1 MESKIFLSNKRVLKT
16 FLIGIVIS
24 ATFISCNK
32 SDHILPPGINDAG
45 RYPSDVIDKWITMQ
59 IRLMSHTTGVANVL
73 FSRIYAYTGVTAYEA
88 LAPGTVIGT
97 GMNGKLNG
105 LTGLPHADVFKK
117 YYWPASVNAALASI
131 NRSIFVNASTEDK
144 AAIDSLENALNV
156 SYGSEASAE
165 ILASSNAFGKA
176 VADAVYNWS
185 ATDGIADVSDA
196 YTPLVG
202 PGLWVPTPPAFG
214 KASTPYFGNLRTII
228 TGDIDNTQPGPPIA
242 YSEDPKSDFYQM
254 VLQVYTVHENITPDQ
269 VAWATFWRDIP
280 GVTTG
285 GHWESILQQ
294 VLKITNSHL
303 DKAAFAYGLTGICN
317 SDPSIS
323 CWQTKYHYNLV
334 RPITYIQNVMGYS
347 TWAPTLTTPAHPEY
361 SSAHAVLSAATSDAF
376 TVLFGNIGS
385 FTDHTYDYLGFAP
398 RTFSS
403 FRAIGEDAG
412 NSRLYAGIHY
422 QPSIDTGLAQG
433 RKVAANIFKILGLS
447 MHGYLLGF

>member
-1 MESKIFLSNKRVLKT
+1 MKRLFFSLTNSSLKKTLVYLMLLS
-16 FLIGIVIS
+16 S
-24 ATFISCNK
+24 SFIACNK
-32 SDHILPPGINDAG
+32 GDRFFPPGNNDAG
-45 RYPSDVIDKWITMQ
+45 KFSSEVIDKWITMQ
-59 IRLMSHTTGVANVL
+59 IRLMSNTTGVANVL

-88 LAPGTVIGT
+88 LAPGTVIGAS
-97 GMNGKLNG
+97 MNGKLNG
-105 LTGLPHADVFKK
+105 LTGLPQAQPSRK

-131 NRSIFVNASTEDK
+131 NRSIFTNASTVDK

-156 SYGSEASAE
+156 SYGSEASTNV
-165 ILASSNAFGKA
+165 LASSNAFGKA
-176 VADAVYNWS
+176 VADAVYSWS
-185 ATDGIADVSDA
+185 TTDGVADVSDA
-196 YTPLVG
+196 YTPPVG
-202 PGLWVPTPPAFG
+202 SGLWVPTPPAFG

-228 TGDIDNTQPGPPIA
+228 TGDIDNTQPGAPTA

-254 VLQVYTVHENITPDQ
+254 VMQVYTAHENLTPEQ
-269 VAWATFWRDIP
+269 TAMALFWRDIP

-303 DKAAFAYGLTGICN
+303 DKAAFAYALTGICN

-323 CWQTKYHYNLV
+323 CWKTKYTYNLV
-334 RPITYIQNVMGYS
+334 RPITYIQNVMGYT
-347 TWAPTLTTPAHPEY
+347 TWAPLLTTPAHPEY

-376 TVLFGNIGS
+376 TVLFGNIGP

-398 RTFSS
+398 RTFST

-422 QPSIDTGLAQG
+422 QPSINTGLAQG
-433 RKVAANIFKILGLS
+433 RKVAANIFAKLGL
-447 MHGYLLGF
+447 HLDDDK